1 MQKKHILVR
10 PGTVVLEIKK
20 PINTSDYTRETK
32 EDLMEKVRNI
42 VMDSYEK
49 SKNNEILC

>member
-10 PGTVVLEIKK
+10 PGNVVLEIKK

-32 EDLMEKVRNI
+32 DDLMEKVRNI
-42 VMDSYEK
+42 VLDSYN
-49 SKNNEILC
+49 KNKKNETLC